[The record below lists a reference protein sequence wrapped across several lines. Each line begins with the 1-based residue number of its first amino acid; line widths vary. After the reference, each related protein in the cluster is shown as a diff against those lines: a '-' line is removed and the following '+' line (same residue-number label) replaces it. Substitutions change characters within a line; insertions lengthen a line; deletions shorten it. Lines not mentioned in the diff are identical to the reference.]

1 MRQGKSLRLTKT
13 CGLFENK
20 ESWRGARGEGAAPPP
35 KVKQR
40 YLLRLLL
47 LLLLLLLDLLLLL
60 LLLLVLLLLLL
71 LDLLL
76 DFLLFLLLLLLLLFN
91 TRAGVRGTV

>member
-60 LLLLVLLLLLL
+60 LLLVLLLL

>member
-47 LLLLLLLDLLLLL
+47 LLLLLLDLLLLL
-60 LLLLVLLLLLL
+60 LLLLVLLLL

>member
-60 LLLLVLLLLLL
+60 LLLLVLLLLL
-71 LDLLL
+71 DLLL

>member
-60 LLLLVLLLLLL
+60 LLLVLLLL

-76 DFLLFLLLLLLLLFN
+76 DFLLFLLLLLLLFN

>member
-60 LLLLVLLLLLL
+60 LLLLVLLLLL
-71 LDLLL
+71 DLLL
-76 DFLLFLLLLLLLLFN
+76 DFLLFLLLLLLLFN

>member
-60 LLLLVLLLLLL
+60 LLLLLLVLLLL

>member
-47 LLLLLLLDLLLLL
+47 LLLLLDLLLLL
-60 LLLLVLLLLLL
+60 LLLVLLLL

>member
-47 LLLLLLLDLLLLL
+47 LLLLLLLLDLLLLL
-60 LLLLVLLLLLL
+60 LLLLLVLLLL

>member
-1 MRQGKSLRLTKT
+1 MRQGKSLRLTNT
-13 CGLFENK
+13 RGLFENK

-47 LLLLLLLDLLLLL
+47 LLLLLDLLLLL

-76 DFLLFLLLLLLLLFN
+76 DFLSFS
-91 TRAGVRGTV
+91 TCC